1 MKNKPHLESELCEKK
16 SGYPMYV
23 IFGAVVASVGGVLFG
38 YDIGITSGAL
48 LQLKEDFHLTSF
60 EQELVV
66 SSVLAGA
73 LCASFFG
80 GNIVDTWGRKS
91 GISISCVLFII
102 GAVILFFS
110 INIIMIIVGRLIVG
124 IAVSLSV
131 TSECT
136 YISEISPPNR
146 RGMMVSLNEVGITA
160 GFLMAYLI
168 NYAFITTSHGWRYMF
183 GAAAILAV
191 IQGIGVAFMPNS
203 HHYLL
208 VKGETDK
215 ARKVLS
221 LLRNTNDVD
230 KEMEGIITSIQEK
243 KNRRY
248 FDLFSTSSNMRCRM
262 FLGMTLVFLQQFS
275 GNANV
280 LYYAPTVFQH
290 FGYGTDALAMLVTV
304 GLGIVKVVSTMVT
317 LVIVDKVGRR
327 TLLLIG
333 CILMATSIMILGTLG
348 TIRDSEIGVKK
359 PIIIHHTVI
368 IDPNMIKDN
377 FASIDTPSKLSTVS
391 EQLKIKLHQHDT
403 VTDDLRNSSE
413 QNNLEDMLKYM
424 PQIQN
429 YDLLKN
435 IGNISSENDSLSSNT
450 TLEQSESFNNLHDS
464 NATEAF
470 YLLQMTDNSISANSS
485 HFELIR
491 ETMSIEDEDL
501 NNVTLPAKITSVVS
515 LMVFVCAYS
524 MSYGPVTWLVLSE
537 IFPGSLRGRAISV
550 ATCINWGSNI
560 IVSVTFLD
568 VLDAFGIGPTFVV
581 YGFISYAAAVFIY
594 LCVPETKNKTLEE
607 IDVLLSQGFLQKDL
621 NLCSCAL
628 SHQKYSVEDSNSAIN
643 ILPNE
648 TLQEQQNY
656 KHLDEIN

>member
-1 MKNKPHLESELCEKK
+1 MKDKPHLNSESCEKK
-16 SGYPMYV
+16 NGYPMYV

-48 LQLKEDFHLTSF
+48 LQLRDDFNLTSF

-66 SSVLAGA
+66 SSVLVGA

-80 GNIVDTWGRKS
+80 GNIVDTWGRKA
-91 GISISCVLFII
+91 GIGLSCILFII
-102 GAVILFFS
+102 GAVVLFFS
-110 INIIMIIVGRLIVG
+110 VSVIMILIGRLIVG

-146 RGMMVSLNEVGITA
+146 RGMMVSLNEVGIT
-160 GFLMAYLI
+160 
-168 NYAFITTSHGWRYMF
+168 HGWRYMF
-183 GAAAILAV
+183 GAAVILAI
-191 IQGIGVAFMPNS
+191 IQGIGVTFMPNS

-221 LLRNTNDVD
+221 LLRDTDDVD
-230 KEMEGIITSIQEK
+230 KEMDGILTSIQEK

-248 FDLFSTSSNMRCRM
+248 FDLFSTSSNMRGRM

-290 FGYGTDALAMLVTV
+290 FGYSTDALAMLVTV
-304 GLGIVKVVSTMVT
+304 GLGIVKVISTMVT
-317 LVIVDKVGRR
+317 LAIVDKVGRR
-327 TLLLIG
+327 TLLLTG
-333 CILMATSIMILGTLG
+333 CILMATSIMILGTVG
-348 TIRDSEIGVKK
+348 TIRDNQIKHEGKK

-368 IDPNMIKDN
+368 IDPNMLNDDFNSMGNPNKQY
-377 FASIDTPSKLSTVS
+377 TES
-391 EQLKIKLHQHDT
+391 ELLKIKLYHHSIA
-403 VTDDLRNSSE
+403 TDDLRNSSE
-413 QNNLEDMLKYM
+413 QNSLDEMLEFMSQL
-424 PQIQN
+424 PN
-429 YDLLKN
+429 YDLIN
-435 IGNISSENDSLSSNT
+435 NMSSISSQEDNLLTNT
-450 TLEQSESFNNLHDS
+450 TLKEKENFDNHRDSETTKTFS
-464 NATEAF
+464 
-470 YLLQMTDNSISANSS
+470 LLQMTHNAIPTNSV
-485 HFELIR
+485 HFELVR
-491 ETMSIEDEDL
+491 EKMSVVEEENPSNI
-501 NNVTLPAKITSVVS
+501 TLPAKITSVVS

-537 IFPGSLRGRAISV
+537 IFPGSLRGRAVSV

-568 VLDAFGIGPTFVV
+568 VLNAVGIGPTFVV
-581 YGFISYAAAVFIY
+581 YGFISYAAAIFIY
-594 LCVPETKNKTLEE
+594 MCVPETKNKTLEE
-607 IDVLLSQGFLQKDL
+607 IDALLSNGLLQKDL
-621 NLCSCAL
+621 KVCFCAL
-628 SHQKYSVEDSNSAIN
+628 NHQKYSVEDTNSAIN
-643 ILPNE
+643 IIPNK

-656 KHLDEIN
+656 KYLEEIN